1 MIKQL
6 EIMKEVTIYEKRF
19 TEIELTALR
28 MVVENY
34 LREFPDDEEVED
46 IYNERLDYNH
56 PKYIKL

>member
-1 MIKQL
+1 
-6 EIMKEVTIYEKRF
+6 MKETTIYEKRF

-46 IYNERLDYNH
+46 IYNDILDYNH
-56 PKYIKL
+56 PKYIKA

>member
-1 MIKQL
+1 
-6 EIMKEVTIYEKRF
+6 MKEITIYERRF
-19 TEIELTALR
+19 TKAELTILR